1 MNVVLLFNSNSSSI
15 MIEFEPKDFLNLW
28 VAIRSNDYVFATVL

>member
-15 MIEFEPKDFLNLW
+15 VIVLEPKDVLNLW